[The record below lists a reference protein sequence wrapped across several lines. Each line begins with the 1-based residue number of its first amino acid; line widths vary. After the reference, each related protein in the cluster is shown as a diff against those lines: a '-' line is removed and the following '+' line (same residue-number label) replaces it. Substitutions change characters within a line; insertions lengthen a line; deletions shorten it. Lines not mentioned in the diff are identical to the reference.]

1 MINPDTTTPEPL
13 IAPDFTW
20 FNNARFGI
28 FIHWGIYSVG
38 QCEASESFMY
48 HGDPSRNPKDTI
60 PHDQYMEQRHGFLA
74 RRYDPVAW
82 CELFKAAGAR
92 YTVLTTKHHDGV
104 ALWDTAEGLSTVRDC
119 MVGKDLVAPFV
130 DAVRASGLH
139 LGLYYSHID
148 WNHPD
153 YASIRQPGGFTH
165 IPPDSPSYRFAYPEG
180 PDEPERWEN
189 FLRFH
194 RLQLKELC
202 QRFSPEL
209 LWFDGHWERSS
220 EQFRFAELRKQL
232 HEWRPGGLILNGRLG
247 GYGDYHTPE
256 QGIPTIAPKGVWE
269 LCMTMN
275 RIWGAAL
282 DPSYKTAQ
290 ELVRTL
296 CECAGMG
303 GNLLLNVSPL
313 SDGTIFYEQERLL
326 REMGAWLAVHGDA
339 IYGTSAGLPFTHFYG
354 PSTLSAD
361 RTTLNLFVL
370 DRPWGEVSVK
380 GIRNKIKRITLVGH
394 EGELTHRISGG
405 AEFANIPGVLWINVP
420 AEACNP
426 LGSVVK
432 VELEGPLDFYA
443 SEGQVVTQ
451 N

>member
-1 MINPDTTTPEPL
+1 MTKTESTTTEPL

-38 QCEASESFMY
+38 QYEASWSFFN
-48 HGDPSRNPKDTI
+48 HVPERNWYSTL
-60 PHDQYMEQRHGFLA
+60 PHDQYMAQRHAFLA
-74 RRYDPVAW
+74 RRFDPVAW
-82 CELFKAAGAR
+82 CDLFKAAGAR
-92 YTVLTTKHHDGV
+92 YTVLTTKHCDGV

-119 MVGKDLVAPFV
+119 SVGKDLVAPFV

-139 LGLYYSHID
+139 LGLYYSHCD

-165 IPPDSPSYRFAYPEG
+165 LPPENPGYKYAYPEG
-180 PDEPERWEN
+180 PDDPVRWEN

-202 QRFSPEL
+202 ERFSPDL
-209 LWFDGHWERSS
+209 FWFDGQWERTS
-220 EQFRFAELRKQL
+220 EQWRCAELRKQL
-232 HEWRPGGLILNGRLG
+232 HEWRPGGLILNGRMC
-247 GYGDYHTPE
+247 GYGDYDTPE
-256 QGIPTIAPKGVWE
+256 QGFPTIAPKGHWE
-269 LCMTMN
+269 FCMTMN
-275 RIWGAAL
+275 KFWGMAL

-313 SDGTIFYEQERLL
+313 SDGTIFYEQERIL
-326 REMGAWLAVHGDA
+326 REMGAWLAVNGEA
-339 IYGTSAGLPFTHFYG
+339 IYGTHAGLALTHFYG

-361 RTTLNLFVL
+361 RKTLNLFVFY
-370 DRPWGEVSVK
+370 RPWGEISVK
-380 GIRNKIKRITLVGH
+380 GIRNKIKSITIVGH
-394 EGELTHRISGG
+394 EGELQHRSSGG
-405 AEFANIPGVLWINVP
+405 SEDIPGVLWISVP
-420 AEACNP
+420 AEACEP
-426 LGSVVK
+426 LGTVVK
-432 VELEGPLDFYA
+432 VELDSPLDFYTG
-443 SEGQVVTQ
+443 EGQIVSQ